1 MAQPL
6 KHEPLVDAEKRISEL
21 LSALHH
27 TRRPDAT
34 AVLRTGLGVRLAVA
48 TGHPAAARSLRKA
61 SPAALL
67 ASWVT
72 ALATAPLDTIQ
83 LDFRSLSDPAVVHA
97 WARERPALTPLSAL
111 RAHGQAMDPE
121 FARFCTEAGAAVVGG
136 PAPAQLCA
144 ANEQLHQDAQLCLF
158 ALAQLWNREDRPVE
172 VDADASDS
180 RQVHAALTTLAYKLA
195 QFSGERWGEA
205 VATFV
210 TSGWDGMLVDSL
222 CQADAPEHF
231 AACAQ
236 VLRQFRTEAL
246 TGAGTGAVLADAA
259 PTPVAGAKRPRDEVK
274 TEEQG

>member
-1 MAQPL
+1 MAQL
-6 KHEPLVDAEKRISEL
+6 KYEPLLDGEKRIAEL

-27 TRRPDAT
+27 TRRPDAMSI
-34 AVLRTGLGVRLAVA
+34 LRTGLGVRLAVVS
-48 TGHPAAARSLRKA
+48 GYPAAARALRNA

-83 LDFRSLSDPAVVHA
+83 LDFASLSDPAVVHG
-97 WARERPALTPLSAL
+97 WARERPALAPLAAL

-121 FARFCTEAGAAVVGG
+121 CARYCADGDCVVGG
-136 PAPAQLCA
+136 PSALSA
-144 ANEQLHQDAQLCLF
+144 ANEQLHLDAQLCLF

-195 QFSGERWGEA
+195 QFCADRWGEA
-205 VATFV
+205 VASFV
-210 TSGWDGMLVDSL
+210 STGWDDRLVDSL
-222 CQADAPEHF
+222 CHTDAPEHF

-236 VLRQFRTEAL
+236 VLRQFHEA
-246 TGAGTGAVLADAA
+246 VVPPP
-259 PTPVAGAKRPRDEVK
+259 PTTTATATATAKRRRDGDVK
-274 TEEQG
+274 SEE